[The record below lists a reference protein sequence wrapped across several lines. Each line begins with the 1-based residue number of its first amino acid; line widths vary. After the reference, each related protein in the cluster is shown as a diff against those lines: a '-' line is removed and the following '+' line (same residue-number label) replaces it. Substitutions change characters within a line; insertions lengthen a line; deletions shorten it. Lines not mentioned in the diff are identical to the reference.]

1 MTTRGQNQQRR
12 PVDYSRVEPLS
23 DPVRE
28 SDMQQTEQTFRF
40 RVLLRLR
47 FADRDDVLIAG
58 WGYLQYSGTDASE
71 GLAPDCVVAFG
82 VDPAAIVARNG
93 YVIDEVGRPPDL
105 VLEVGTRSKGRQD
118 YTVKRDAYLGYGV
131 PEYWRF
137 DHTGGRYHV
146 SALAGDVLVDDG
158 YRPVE
163 IVHEPDGLIW
173 GHSAVL
179 GLDLCWDA
187 GDLRFRDPVSGEF
200 LLMPE
205 EERAARLETERRLE
219 VESGRAE
226 RAELERDQEAAAR
239 QVAEAEVGRLR
250 ALLGE
255 SGGTE

>member
-1 MTTRGQNQQRR
+1 MTTGGQNQQRR
-12 PVDYSRVEPLS
+12 PVDCSRVEPLS

-28 SDMQQTEQTFRF
+28 SDMQQSERTFRF

-47 FADRDDVLIAG
+47 FADRDDVLVSG
-58 WGYLQYSGTDASE
+58 GGYLCSSGSNASE

-82 VDPAAIVARNG
+82 VDPGAIVARNG

-146 SALAGDVLVDDG
+146 AALAGDVLVDGG
-158 YRPVE
+158 YQPTD
-163 IVHEPDGLIW
+163 ITHEPDGLIW

-219 VESGRAE
+219 VESVRAE
-226 RAELERDQEAAAR
+226 RAELQRDQEAAAR

-250 ALLGE
+250 ELLGE